1 MNEDRAVL
9 LYGSH
14 ARGDADAI
22 SDVDVLVVGPTLP
35 KVDEIAGLLPAS
47 CEGPLHTSHY
57 TWAELGAM
65 SEYGSLF
72 LHHIAAEAR
81 AIRYEGNAQKRLWDM
96 LASLPPYQLAG
107 RDLSAFRATV
117 CDVEAA
123 LRAGLPPCFELAVL
137 GGVARHASVLG
148 CYMAGSPTFGRDS
161 CTFFADD
168 DGLVFASLMRTAF
181 ISLCKYFLRSEQIE
195 RLQTVIYQ
203 KSNSFLTSG
212 FHGCEIYGHN
222 ASSERSFFLQ
232 FRLYVRSGR
241 L

>member
-14 ARGDADAI
+14 ARGDADVI

-57 TWAELGAM
+57 TWGELGAM

-72 LHHIAAEAR
+72 LHHIAAESR
-81 AIRYEGNAQKRLWDM
+81 AIRYEGDAQKRLWDM
-96 LASLPPYQLAG
+96 LESLRPYQLAG

-117 CDVEAA
+117 CDVEAG

-148 CYMAGSPTFGRDS
+148 CYMAGSPSFGRKS
-161 CTFFADD
+161 IAQAAD
-168 DGLVFASLMRTAF
+168 LLRMRPA
-181 ISLCKYFLRSEQIE
+181 
-195 RLQTVIYQ
+195 QTD
-203 KSNSFLTSG
+203 LELA
-212 FHGCEIYGHN
+212 H
-222 ASSERSFFLQ
+222 R
-232 FRLYVRSGR
+232 FRLFEEGQCDAPREVFQATVEDVLGILSTFLDR
-241 L
+241 LEVLIHANAA